1 MPNIQTFYFEIHLK
15 CCHLLWR
22 LVELLKKAKKN
33 LFWPWLQLKEG
44 SESRSIRSGF
54 SRTFFVLTF
63 ITFIWK
69 IQLILNLLHET
80 IHRICVRKS
89 RGRFPHPFGKL
100 ITFSRVFFFATWW
113 SLGVVFHLVW
123 KSWRDSLFHQCWSM
137 WWFKIFEHTQRQG
150 NYLIFYRSIK
160 LVLSLSRAK
169 GPYLLTWLLR
179 FLICNIWNDT

>member
-100 ITFSRVFFFATWW
+100 ITFSRVFFFCY
-113 SLGVVFHLVW
+113 LMKLRGGVPSGL
-123 KSWRDSLFHQCWSM
+123 K
-137 WWFKIFEHTQRQG
+137 K
-150 NYLIFYRSIK
+150 
-160 LVLSLSRAK
+160 
-169 GPYLLTWLLR
+169 LTWLIISSV
-179 FLICNIWNDT
+179 LINVVIWNIRTYAKAR